1 MLIAMLAQA
10 SNAAPML
17 SDWSSSKPPG
27 KAPGTEPGMSKAAV
41 QFGMMF
47 WLIILVMF
55 GASIWITRDAVKLYG
70 QRGALVGGALF
81 ACIFTIVGVM
91 MLVGNK
97 ILEIN
102 LFTHI
107 LFWGGGVAWLG
118 IVIGYTIVSMRDK
131 KLDAEGAAN
140 RAAAEGRIAAGLPVG
155 IPAQPY
161 GAIAGPAAGA
171 VPYPAPVPPMPAPAA
186 PASAPLA
193 RPGLGKAPGQRP
205 PLPGKPAVAA
215 NAAPAGEPKPPRASE
230 VDGNPI
236 LPDGEVTIRSLC
248 CMAKM
253 RNQGAKFAKQRRCPG
268 CGVEPFRFK
277 LA

>member
-1 MLIAMLAQA
+1 MLIAFLAQA
-10 SNAAPML
+10 SNAPYYPGP
-17 SDWSSSKPPG
+17 SSSKPPG
-27 KAPGTEPGMSKAAV
+27 TVPGAEPGMSKAAV
-41 QFGMMF
+41 QFGIMF
-47 WLIILVMF
+47 WLIILFMF

-70 QRGALVGGALF
+70 PRGALVGGALF
-81 ACIFTIVGVM
+81 LCIFTIVGVM

-97 ILEIN
+97 TIEVN

-131 KLDAEGAAN
+131 KLDAEAAAN
-140 RAAAEGRIAAGLPVG
+140 RAAAEARIAAGQPVNPFGVPVG
-155 IPAQPY
+155 PVAASP
-161 GAIAGPAAGA
+161 IAP
-171 VPYPAPVPPMPAPAA
+171 PVQPMPAPAA
-186 PASAPLA
+186 FAPAPAPPA
-193 RPGLGKAPGQRP
+193 RPGLGQPPRP
-205 PLPGKPAVAA
+205 SLPGKAA
-215 NAAPAGEPKPPRASE
+215 PPRAAAPADESKPPRASE

>member
-1 MLIAMLAQA
+1 MLIAVLAQT
-10 SNAAPML
+10 S
-17 SDWSSSKPPG
+17 

-81 ACIFTIVGVM
+81 ACIFMIVGVM

-140 RAAAEGRIAAGLPVG
+140 RAAAEGRIAAGIPAG
-155 IPAQPY
+155 NPAQPY
-161 GAIAGPAAGA
+161 GAAAGPAAGA

-186 PASAPLA
+186 PVPLA

-205 PLPGKPAVAA
+205 PLPGKPAVATK
-215 NAAPAGEPKPPRASE
+215 AAPTGEPKPPRASE

-253 RNQGAKFAKQRRCPG
+253 RNQGVKFAKQRRCPG